1 MPMTTTATH
10 RTTDPGTAE
19 LAALDDATSTPLS
32 PHDRAEVLLQRAL
45 STSDATEADALREEA
60 VLLTLDLPE
69 QVARRYTGR
78 GIDHDDL
85 VQVGRLG
92 LVKAAAGYRAGVG
105 SCFAAYAM
113 PTISGEV
120 KRHFRD
126 CGWSVRPPRRLQEVR
141 ALLGA
146 EEEQL
151 TQRLHR
157 VPTRNEV
164 ADGLGLDRA
173 EVTMAKLCGSAYSA
187 VSLDVPAEHGGT
199 LVDAVA
205 DESGDIDRML
215 SVSSLRTVLGV
226 LTERERLIIRLR
238 FVEERTQSEI
248 GRVLGVSQMQVSRL
262 LASILATLRDG
273 LADPAYAA

>member
-1 MPMTTTATH
+1 MPTTTGVTA
-10 RTTDPGTAE
+10 RTTRDPAP
-19 LAALDDATSTPLS
+19 AAAIT
-32 PHDRAEVLLQRAL
+32 PHDQAEALLLRAL
-45 STSDATEADALREEA
+45 SAADERAAEALRDEA

-69 QVARRYTGR
+69 QVARRYAGR

-146 EEEQL
+146 EEEAL

-157 VPTRNEV
+157 TPTRDEV
-164 ADGLGLDRA
+164 AEGLGIVLS
-173 EVTMAKLCGSAYSA
+173 EVTSAKLCGSAYSA
-187 VSLDVPAEHGGT
+187 ISLDVPDERGT
-199 LVDAVA
+199 ARVEAFA
-205 DESGDIDRML
+205 DESADIERML
-215 SVSSLRTVLGV
+215 SRSSLRTVLAE
-226 LTERERLIIRLR
+226 LTDRERLIIRLR

-248 GRVLGVSQMQVSRL
+248 ARVLGVSQMQVSRL
-262 LASILATLRDG
+262 LTAILATLGAGR
-273 LADPAYAA
+273 ADPAYAA

>member
-1 MPMTTTATH
+1 MLSTTAATAGTTTL
-10 RTTDPGTAE
+10 D
-19 LAALDDATSTPLS
+19 AANLPPMAA
-32 PHDRAEVLLQRAL
+32 HDRAELLLLRAL
-45 STSDATEADALREEA
+45 DARDQHEAQALRDEA

-69 QVARRYTGR
+69 QVARRYSGR

-105 SCFAAYAM
+105 GCFAAYAM

-126 CGWSVRPPRRLQEVR
+126 CGWAVRPPRRLQEVR

-151 TQRLHR
+151 TQQLHR
-157 VPTRNEV
+157 APTREEV
-164 ADGLGLDRA
+164 ADGLGLDRD
-173 EVTMAKLCGSAYSA
+173 EVTLAKLCGSAYSA
-187 VSLDVPAEHGGT
+187 ISLDLPADQGGAW
-199 LVDAVA
+199 VEAVA
-205 DESGDIDRML
+205 EESADIERML
-215 SVSSLRTVLGV
+215 SLSSLRTALAV
-226 LTERERLIIRLR
+226 LTDRERLIIRLR

-262 LASILATLRDG
+262 LTAILARLREG
-273 LADPAYAA
+273 LADSAYAA

>member
-1 MPMTTTATH
+1 MP
-10 RTTDPGTAE
+10 RTTGAPARTTLRDAVP
-19 LAALDDATSTPLS
+19 AAPIT
-32 PHDRAEVLLQRAL
+32 PHDQAEALLLRAL
-45 STSDATEADALREEA
+45 SAADERAAEALREEA
-60 VLLTLDLPE
+60 VVLTLDLPE
-69 QVARRYTGR
+69 QVARRYAGR

-146 EEEQL
+146 EEEEL
-151 TQRLHR
+151 TQQLHR
-157 VPTRNEV
+157 TPTRDEL
-164 ADGLGLDRA
+164 ADGLGIDSD
-173 EVTMAKLCGSAYSA
+173 EVTLARLCGSAYST
-187 VSLDVPAEHGGT
+187 VSLDQPDDRGGAR
-199 LVDAVA
+199 VDAFA
-205 DESGDIDRML
+205 DESADIDRML
-215 SVSSLRTVLGV
+215 SLSSLRTALAV
-226 LTERERLIIRLR
+226 LTDRERLIIRLR

-262 LASILATLRDG
+262 LTAILTTLREG
-273 LADPAYAA
+273 LAEPAHAA